1 MAEELPGDSDPVFD
15 ADQQDDLVGKID
27 QLLNKHLP
35 KTSAAGE
42 IPALTEASQL
52 EDIPID
58 DGIPILTD
66 IVAGPGQSATVPS
79 GLSRSNALSS
89 TLILRRMAVALEAE
103 QARLLAQMGN
113 DAAQARM
120 LERLVAELKRA
131 LPAAVR
137 AAITDKTSDPAVFRN
152 DSRL

>member
-1 MAEELPGDSDPVFD
+1 MAEERPGETDPVFEE
-15 ADQQDDLVGKID
+15 DQQDDVVGKID
-27 QLLNKHLP
+27 QLLNRHRP
-35 KTSAAGE
+35 RSATSE
-42 IPALTEASQL
+42 IPVLTEPSQL
-52 EDIPID
+52 DDVPTD

-66 IVAGPGQSATVPS
+66 IVAGPGQSAVVPS
-79 GLSRSNALSS
+79 GLSRSNVISS
-89 TLILRRMAVALEAE
+89 TLILRRMAVSLEAE

-113 DAAQARM
+113 DAALARM